1 VEGSS
6 SGLIED
12 SALKFLW
19 RDWVEPWKTLVMIV
33 DVTAEIWAGQLQIK
47 PGALP
52 FGIWLYCDYPP
63 RWSLCPTSP
72 LLTSNCLINLHATF
86 HALWHWKLFH
96 VYMIFKWQCGCR
108 AIFWSWSDTI
118 ICGCRSVTLCVVIDF

>member
-1 VEGSS
+1 VEGTG

-12 SALKFLW
+12 SALKFPW

-33 DVTAEIWAGQLQIK
+33 DVTAEIWAGHLQIK

-52 FGIWLYCDYPP
+52 FGICLYCDYPP

-72 LLTSNCLINLHATF
+72 LLTSNCLIILHETF
-86 HALWHWKLFH
+86 HASQHWKLFH
-96 VYMIFKWQCGCR
+96 VYMIIKWQYGCH
-108 AIFWSWSDTI
+108 AIFWSCSDTV
-118 ICGCRSVTLCVVIDF
+118 ICGCRSLTLCVVIDF